1 MKNNDK
7 QLVSTIEIQNTL
19 GLHARP
25 SASFVRTAT
34 GFKSKIL
41 VEKNGEVVNGK
52 SIMGLLMLSAGQGS
66 KLTITADGPD
76 ADNAIKS
83 LEFLINNKFG
93 ENS

>member
-1 MKNNDK
+1 MKKSDE
-7 QLVSTIEIQNTL
+7 QLVSVVEIQNTF

-25 SASFVRTAT
+25 SASFVKTAT

-52 SIMGLLMLSAGQGS
+52 SIMGLMMLAAGPGT

-76 ADNAIKS
+76 ASDAIQS
-83 LEFLINNKFG
+83 LEFLVNNKF
-93 ENS
+93 